1 VSDGSSAARAANL
14 RQLRERGE
22 TSLTLQDLDAREALG
37 LARRARFAAAAGD
50 TAAAG
55 ATTASASTAP
65 GTAPPASPARAR
77 PAPPHPARPAPPA
90 PARPAP
96 PSPTDAEGESRLAA
110 LAASAAGCTR
120 CRLCEGRTQVVW
132 GDGHAGAAVM
142 VVGEAPGREEDRTG
156 LPFVGPAGKLLDLL
170 LASVG
175 LPRERVYIGNVIKCR
190 PPGNR
195 DPLADEVEACDG
207 WLRDQIDAVDPK
219 ALLAVGRFAAQR
231 LMGSE
236 RPLGRLRG
244 SVGQYEGVP
253 VIATYHPAFL
263 LRSPEFTTTAWE
275 DLQLLRRTVDEG
287 AR

>member
-1 VSDGSSAARAANL
+1 MSEEVGAALAALL

-22 TSLTLQDLDAREALG
+22 TTLVLRDLDARQALA
-37 LARRARFAAAAGD
+37 LARKARLAPAAE
-50 TAAAG
+50 
-55 ATTASASTAP
+55 
-65 GTAPPASPARAR
+65 
-77 PAPPHPARPAPPA
+77 PA
-90 PARPAP
+90 PAAAP
-96 PSPTDAEGESRLAA
+96 SGTGDEERLAV
-110 LAASAAGCTR
+110 LAAEAAGCTR

-132 GDGHAGAAVM
+132 GDGRAGAAVM

-195 DPLADEVEACDG
+195 DPMADEVEACDG
-207 WLRDQIDAVDPK
+207 WLRAQIEAVGPA

-231 LMGSE
+231 LMGSD

-244 SVGQYEGVP
+244 RIGEYEGVP
-253 VIATYHPAFL
+253 VVATYHPAFL

>member
-1 VSDGSSAARAANL
+1 MSEATGAALAALL

-22 TSLTLQDLDAREALG
+22 TTLVLADLDAREALA
-37 LARRARFAAAAGD
+37 LTRKARL
-50 TAAAG
+50 AG
-55 ATTASASTAP
+55 AAEP
-65 GTAPPASPARAR
+65 GRVASPDP
-77 PAPPHPARPAPPA
+77 PAPPRAAPAPGDF
-90 PARPAP
+90 P
-96 PSPTDAEGESRLAA
+96 PSSPGDARRLAA
-110 LAASAAGCTR
+110 LAAEAAGCTR
-120 CRLCEGRTQVVW
+120 CRLSEGRTRVVW
-132 GDGHAGAAVM
+132 GDGRAGAAVM

-195 DPLADEVEACDG
+195 DPMADEVEACDG
-207 WLRDQIDAVDPK
+207 WLRDQIDAVAPA

-231 LMGSE
+231 LMGSDL
-236 RPLGRLRG
+236 PLGRLRG
-244 SVGQYEGVP
+244 RVGEYEGVP

>member
-1 VSDGSSAARAANL
+1 VSQPGAALAAVL

-22 TSLTLQDLDAREALG
+22 TSLVLESLAGAEALA
-37 LARRARFAAAAGD
+37 LAQLASSARPVAPPPAIATRPAVAPPPPAATRPAIA
-50 TAAAG
+50 
-55 ATTASASTAP
+55 
-65 GTAPPASPARAR
+65 APPAGARTER
-77 PAPPHPARPAPPA
+77 
-90 PARPAP
+90 
-96 PSPTDAEGESRLAA
+96 DQEGDRRLAT
-110 LAASAAGCTR
+110 LAAGCTR
-120 CRLCEGRTQVVW
+120 CRLSEGRTQVVW
-132 GDGHAGAAVM
+132 GDGRAGAAVM
-142 VVGEAPGREEDRTG
+142 VVGEAPGAEEDRTG

-170 LASVG
+170 LAAVG

-195 DPLADEVEACDG
+195 DPLADEVEACSG
-207 WLRDQIDAVDPK
+207 WLRDQIDAVGPA

-231 LMGSE
+231 LMGSD

-244 SVGQYEGVP
+244 RVGAYEGVP

-287 AR
+287 VR

>member
-1 VSDGSSAARAANL
+1 MSDGSAAALAALL

-22 TSLTLQDLDAREALG
+22 STLFLEGLDAREAVS
-37 LARRARFAAAAGD
+37 LARKARM
-50 TAAAG
+50 
-55 ATTASASTAP
+55 ASAVSEAAPSPPPPPPSLRTAVPDGAPAP
-65 GTAPPASPARAR
+65 GSASSANEE
-77 PAPPHPARPAPPA
+77 
-90 PARPAP
+90 
-96 PSPTDAEGESRLAA
+96 DAARLAS
-110 LAASAAGCTR
+110 LAASAATCTR

-132 GDGHAGAAVM
+132 GDGKAGARVM

-156 LPFVGPAGKLLDLL
+156 LPFVGAAGKLLDLM
-170 LASVG
+170 LAAVG

-195 DPLADEVEACDG
+195 DPLADEVEACSG
-207 WLRDQIDAVDPK
+207 WLREQIDAVGPA

-231 LMGSE
+231 LMDSE

-244 SVGQYEGVP
+244 KVGAYEGVP
-253 VIATYHPAFL
+253 VVATYHPAFL
-263 LRSPEFTTTAWE
+263 LRSPEFTATAWE

>member
-1 VSDGSSAARAANL
+1 MSDGAGGALSALL
-14 RQLRERGE
+14 RQLRDRGE
-22 TSLTLQDLDAREALG
+22 SDLYLQDLDAREAVR
-37 LARRARFAAAAGD
+37 LARRARAEAARAGVVPPPGAAIAPVRAATGTPPGAAAAPSG
-50 TAAAG
+50 
-55 ATTASASTAP
+55 
-65 GTAPPASPARAR
+65 PPN
-77 PAPPHPARPAPPA
+77 A

-96 PSPTDAEGESRLAA
+96 ASDDARRLTA
-110 LAASAAGCTR
+110 LAAAAAGCTR

-132 GDGHAGAAVM
+132 GDGQAGAAVM

-195 DPLADEVEACDG
+195 DPMADEVEACAG
-207 WLRDQIDAVDPK
+207 WLRDQIDAVGPS

-231 LMGSE
+231 LMGSD

>member
-1 VSDGSSAARAANL
+1 
-14 RQLRERGE
+14 
-22 TSLTLQDLDAREALG
+22 
-37 LARRARFAAAAGD
+37 
-50 TAAAG
+50 
-55 ATTASASTAP
+55 
-65 GTAPPASPARAR
+65 
-77 PAPPHPARPAPPA
+77 
-90 PARPAP
+90 
-96 PSPTDAEGESRLAA
+96 
-110 LAASAAGCTR
+110 
-120 CRLCEGRTQVVW
+120 
-132 GDGHAGAAVM
+132 M

-195 DPLADEVEACDG
+195 DPMADEVEACDG
-207 WLRDQIDAVDPK
+207 WLRDQIDAVGPA

-231 LMGSE
+231 LMGSD

>member
-1 VSDGSSAARAANL
+1 MSGGAAAALAALL

-22 TSLTLQDLDAREALG
+22 SWLFLEGLHAREALA
-37 LARRARFAAAAGD
+37 LARRARLAAPR
-50 TAAAG
+50 
-55 ATTASASTAP
+55 S
-65 GTAPPASPARAR
+65 APPVSSPGRA
-77 PAPPHPARPAPPA
+77 
-90 PARPAP
+90 
-96 PSPTDAEGESRLAA
+96 DGERRLAA
-110 LAASAAGCTR
+110 LAAEAADCPR

-170 LASVG
+170 LAAVG

-195 DPLADEVEACDG
+195 DPLADEVEACSG
-207 WLRDQIDAVDPK
+207 WLREQIDAVGPA

-231 LMGSE
+231 LMDSE
-236 RPLGRLRG
+236 RPLGHLRG
-244 SVGQYEGVP
+244 RVGAYEGVP
-253 VIATYHPAFL
+253 VVATYHPAFL

-287 AR
+287 VR

>member
-1 VSDGSSAARAANL
+1 MSEQAGAALAALL

-22 TSLTLQDLDAREALG
+22 TTLVLQDLDARQALA
-37 LARRARFAAAAGD
+37 LARQARLAPASAAAE
-50 TAAAG
+50 
-55 ATTASASTAP
+55 P
-65 GTAPPASPARAR
+65 PPAAV
-77 PAPPHPARPAPPA
+77 
-90 PARPAP
+90 
-96 PSPTDAEGESRLAA
+96 PSGTGDEERLAA
-110 LAASAAGCTR
+110 LAAEAAGCTR
-120 CRLCEGRTQVVW
+120 CRLWEGRTQVVW
-132 GDGHAGAAVM
+132 GDGRAGAAVM
-142 VVGEAPGREEDRTG
+142 VVGEAPGSEEDRTG

-195 DPLADEVEACDG
+195 DPMADEVEACDG
-207 WLRDQIDAVDPK
+207 WLRAQIEAVGPA

-231 LMGSE
+231 LMGSD

-244 SVGQYEGVP
+244 RVGEYEGVP
-253 VIATYHPAFL
+253 VVATYHPAFL